1 MLDQVRIDLPDMEN
15 DSGKAVPVVVQ
26 RPLFKPGSKA
36 FFRLT
41 KPVLFLLCLLPL
53 AYLSAAA
60 FGLAGLGL
68 GANPVEKLLHEL
80 GRWGLKFL
88 LITLSVTPVR
98 RWTGW
103 NWLIGYRRMLGLFAF
118 FYVVLHFTV
127 YAVLDQ
133 GLDVHAIGED
143 ILKRPYIT
151 LGIAGLLM
159 LVPLAVTSTKGM
171 MRRLGKRW
179 QKLHRLVYVVAIAG
193 VWHFYWQVKL
203 DTLAPT
209 VYALVLA
216 LLLGTRVYYAR
227 LKRSRQRAKTTRN

>member
-1 MLDQVRIDLPDMEN
+1 M
-15 DSGKAVPVVVQ
+15 
-26 RPLFKPGSKA
+26 KPGSKS
-36 FFRLT
+36 FYRLT
-41 KPVLFLLCLLPL
+41 KPLLFLACLLPL
-53 AYLSAAA
+53 AYLAAAA
-60 FGLAGLGL
+60 FGVAGLGL

-88 LITLSVTPVR
+88 LVTLSVTPLR

-103 NWLIGYRRMLGLFAF
+103 YWLIGYRRMLGLFAF
-118 FYVVLHFTV
+118 FYVLLHFVV

-133 GLDVHAIGED
+133 GLDIGAIGED

-151 LGIAGLLM
+151 LGMAGLLM
-159 LVPLAVTSTKGM
+159 LIPLAVTSTRGM

-179 QKLHRLVYVVAIAG
+179 QKLHRLVYVIAIAG

-209 VYALVLA
+209 MYALVLA
-216 LLLGTRVYYAR
+216 LLLGARVYHEQVAR
-227 LKRSRQRAKTTRN
+227 RRRQGQNREIPK